1 MDVPLSVIVRPR
13 SHVDLMDT
21 PGAYAS
27 TQVPQFENDA
37 FASFLSDAAT
47 VNTPLAP
54 AGDELH
60 ASALSFPAATARNTP
75 EFQRFVTAVLSAA
88 ELPPPSDMFA
98 TAGLAWFAV
107 TQSTPAMMSEVK
119 PTPAQLN
126 TLTPCSETPLATP

>member
-1 MDVPLSVIVRPR
+1 MTPVVAL
-13 SHVDLMDT
+13 LMIQFD

-27 TQVPQFENDA
+27 TQVPQFEYDA
-37 FASFLSDAAT
+37 FASVFSEAAT

-88 ELPPPSDMFA
+88 ELPPPSDMLA
-98 TAGLAWFAV
+98 TAGLSWFAV
-107 TQSTPAMMSEVK
+107 TQSTPAITSELR
-119 PTPAQLN
+119 PMPAQLS
-126 TLTPCSETPLATP
+126 TRTPCRDTPLATP